1 MPTFI
6 GFSTVGRDR
15 KFTLTDFDLVKQ
27 DLINAL
33 NIAQGELPGRPEV
46 GTTVW
51 RFVFENQTTNTLR
64 DLLAEVQRVAGQDPR
79 LYIVSSDAF
88 PQDNGILIELLVQI
102 RPYTA
107 DQLFQIFLNQE
118 TRRATYI

>member
-64 DLLAEVQRVAGQDPR
+64 DLLAEIQRVAGQDPR

-88 PQDNGILIELLVQI
+88 PQDNGILIELLVQV